1 MKLRR
6 LISGLLLATLLC
18 ILLPLGALAEE
29 ETTTTTTEPP
39 VTTTTTTEPPDI
51 TTTTTVVPEIGIRM
65 ETDFPK
71 LEINSGSQVSFSV
84 KLYYENN
91 IDEAKRDFDLVVITP
106 ANWTGYVN
114 NTAGSRIAS
123 INLDPTYA
131 YGTTVTVYGIP
142 SSYISPEPGD
152 YTITLQA
159 TSRDLTGSIDLTAKV
174 LAKYSIT
181 LVPSGTTPIY
191 STTANAGKDKIYSIT
206 LTNNGSAAVENISLT
221 YSAPSNWIVTFPDTK
236 IDSLDPGEEQIID
249 VTIKPAEKAIAGDY
263 MITLTATGK
272 QSAYKS
278 IDVRVTV
285 AVPSVWG
292 VIGIVIIVI
301 VVAGLAYI
309 FMRFS
314 RR

>member
-18 ILLPLGALAEE
+18 ILLPLGALAEDG
-29 ETTTTTTEPP
+29 
-39 VTTTTTTEPPDI
+39 TTTTTTEPPD
-51 TTTTTVVPEIGIRM
+51 TTTTTEVVPEISVKM

-71 LEINSGSQVSFSV
+71 VEINSGSQVSFSV
-84 KLYYENN
+84 RLYYTNN
-91 IDEAKRDFDLVVITP
+91 IDTAEREFDLVVKTP

-114 NTAGSRIAS
+114 STSGTRIAS
-123 INLDPTYA
+123 MNLDPTYA
-131 YGTTVTVYGIP
+131 YGTTVTVYGVPP
-142 SSYISPEPGD
+142 SYVNPEPGD
-152 YTITLQA
+152 YTITLQMI
-159 TSRDLTGSIDLTAKV
+159 SGDLTDSIDLTAKV

-191 STTANAGKDKIYSIT
+191 STTANAGKEKIYSIT
-206 LTNNGSAAVENISLT
+206 LKNDGSATVENISLT
-221 YSAPSNWIVTFPDTK
+221 YSGPSNWVVTFPETK
-236 IDSLDPGEEQIID
+236 IDSLDPGEEQVID
-249 VTIKPAEKAIAGDY
+249 VKIKPAEKAIAGDY
-263 MITLTATGK
+263 MITLTASGK
-272 QSAYKS
+272 QSVYKS

-292 VIGIVIIVI
+292 VVGIIIIVI